1 MPTTTLTDMM
11 LTAERSQSAGETS
24 TRIDLGF
31 FSKLLDF
38 CINMSYNTHAN
49 KYYERK
55 ISMKKFLAILMV
67 AAVCATVAFSVRA
80 ENAEEE
86 VPETTTSAIEGAV
99 SELQNDERAEEIAND
114 IVDAVK
120 TGAAKED
127 IADLISTLEGYINN
141 KGIGTDELQDPGA
154 VRDVVDAFLTDAG
167 VDTEALNN
175 AISNSIIANKA
186 LELYYKPE
194 EEETTTEPEE
204 EYVPVEEPEIP
215 ACGFVG

>member
-1 MPTTTLTDMM
+1 
-11 LTAERSQSAGETS
+11 
-24 TRIDLGF
+24 
-31 FSKLLDF
+31 
-38 CINMSYNTHAN
+38 MSYNTHAN

-99 SELQNDERAEEIAND
+99 SELQNDEKAEEIAND

>member
-1 MPTTTLTDMM
+1 
-11 LTAERSQSAGETS
+11 
-24 TRIDLGF
+24 
-31 FSKLLDF
+31 
-38 CINMSYNTHAN
+38 
-49 KYYERK
+49 
-55 ISMKKFLAILMV
+55 MKKFLAILMV

-141 KGIGTDELQDPGA
+141 KGTDELQDPGA